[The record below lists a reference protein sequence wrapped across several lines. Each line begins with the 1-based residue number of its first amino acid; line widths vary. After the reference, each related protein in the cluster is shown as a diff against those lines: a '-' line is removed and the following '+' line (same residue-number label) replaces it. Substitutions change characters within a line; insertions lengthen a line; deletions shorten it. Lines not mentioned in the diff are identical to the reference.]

1 MNRRESNGTL
11 EERLERARAY
21 FRDHHAGV
29 EPDAGFADRVTARLD
44 HTSSELL
51 GWAAWRL
58 LPATVVLTALLLFLS
73 LRADAPSPT
82 VALQDTADDDL
93 LTWVLEE
100 PENGS

>member
-1 MNRRESNGTL
+1 MNRREPNEIL

-21 FRDHHAGV
+21 FRDHHAGI

-44 HTSSELL
+44 QNSSVLL

-73 LRADAPSPT
+73 LRTDTPSPT
-82 VALQDTADDDL
+82 VALQDSADDDL
-93 LTWVLEE
+93 LSWVLAE